1 MRSIVSILSLAIVLA
16 MLGGSVAVAQDPK
29 FSTNAYTLSSDHI
42 EVIIDTT
49 ASLISK
55 QQEYLALAVTVR
67 NLQKTP
73 VELTAESFVL
83 QQGETRIPVAS
94 WKEVE
99 KDYHRQSSNLR
110 MEETFIGQLRGYYT
124 GQSMVPMSLF
134 PSRQSPYSARTE
146 LSLVGN
152 QVGYGFIYF
161 KLPSK
166 DALGEGDVKVLVTPT
181 GMSPLPL
188 DIVVYRQK
196 K

>member
-1 MRSIVSILSLAIVLA
+1 MRSIVSILSLAVVLA
-16 MLGGSVAVAQDPK
+16 MLGGSTAVAQDPK

-83 QQGETRIPVAS
+83 QQGETRIPVAA

-124 GQSMVPMSLF
+124 GQSMVPMSFF
-134 PSRQSPYSARTE
+134 PSRQSPYSARTD

-161 KLPSK
+161 KLESK
-166 DALGEGDVKVLVTPT
+166 DALGEGEVQVLVTPT